1 MNDHRCMRDI
11 PASDVVE
18 IVQRVLGE
26 AGARAH
32 QRFVSLRVSGAISTK
47 IANPAEP

>member
-18 IVQRVLGE
+18 IAQRVLRE
-26 AGARAH
+26 ARD
-32 QRFVSLRVSGAISTK
+32 VDES
-47 IANPAEP
+47 

>member
-18 IVQRVLGE
+18 VATRVLAE
-26 AGARAH
+26 AGIDPDSSFRA
-32 QRFVSLRVSGAISTK
+32 GA
-47 IANPAEP
+47 

>member
-18 IVQRVLGE
+18 TARRVLAQSE
-26 AGARAH
+26 AK
-32 QRFVSLRVSGAISTK
+32 S
-47 IANPAEP
+47 